1 MFFGVNF
8 GDAGSSAARRR
19 LARGCRVAN
28 PPIPRHGPDVP
39 VLALR
44 LKHAAKAVGLG
55 ERTLW
60 GLLAPRGPIPIVKV
74 GAAVLVPVDGL
85 MRWLAEE
92 AAKSGAAAQREG
104 GANE

>member
-1 MFFGVNF
+1 M
-8 GDAGSSAARRR
+8 
-19 LARGCRVAN
+19 AN
-28 PPIPRHGPDVP
+28 PPNPRYGPDVP
-39 VLALR
+39 SLALR
-44 LKHAAKAVGLG
+44 PKHAAKSVGLG

-85 MRWLAEE
+85 MRWLAAES
-92 AAKSGAAAQREG
+92 AKSGANAQREG